1 MFNKVILVG
10 HIVRDIDLRYTQG
23 GTAIGNSSIAVNK
36 KWTDNNGTKQDK
48 TMFVEITFFGK
59 SAEIASQYLRKG
71 SKTLIEGELDFQQWT
86 DNNGQNRS
94 KHVVLVNSMEMLG
107 SNENPTQPNNGYQ
120 NNNVRSQT
128 PQQSGYSQNN
138 SGYSQQSNYQNNQQ
152 YQAKPQAPQQRQE
165 SYSEIPNID
174 SNVDDDFNK
183 SEIPF

>member
-107 SNENPTQPNNGYQ
+107 SNENTQPNNGYQ

-128 PQQSGYSQNN
+128 PQQNGYSQNN
-138 SGYSQQSNYQNNQQ
+138 SGYSYQSNYQNNQQ
-152 YQAKPQAPQQRQE
+152 YQAKPQVQQQRQE

-174 SNVDDDFNK
+174 SNVDDDFSK
-183 SEIPF
+183 SEITF

>member
-1 MFNKVILVG
+1 MFNKIILVG

-36 KWTDNNGTKQDK
+36 KWTDNNG
-48 TMFVEITFFGK
+48 
-59 SAEIASQYLRKG
+59 
-71 SKTLIEGELDFQQWT
+71 
-86 DNNGQNRS
+86 QNRS

-107 SNENPTQPNNGYQ
+107 SNENTQPNNGYQ

-128 PQQSGYSQNN
+128 QQQSGYSQNN

-174 SNVDDDFNK
+174 SNVDDDFSK

>member
-36 KWTDNNGTKQDK
+36 KWTDNNG
-48 TMFVEITFFGK
+48 
-59 SAEIASQYLRKG
+59 
-71 SKTLIEGELDFQQWT
+71 
-86 DNNGQNRS
+86 QNRS

-107 SNENPTQPNNGYQ
+107 SNENTQPNNGYQ

-128 PQQSGYSQNN
+128 PQQNGYSQNN